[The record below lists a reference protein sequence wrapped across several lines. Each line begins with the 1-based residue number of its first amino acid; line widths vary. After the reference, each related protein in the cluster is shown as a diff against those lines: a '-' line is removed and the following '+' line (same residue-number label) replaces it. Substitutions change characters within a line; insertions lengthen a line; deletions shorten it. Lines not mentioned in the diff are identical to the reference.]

1 MLIITY
7 IAILLIFLKFI
18 LAIILFLGL
27 FSKLKEINY
36 ISIFVLF
43 IEWIS
48 IIFSFFT
55 YKLSVLLPFY
65 LTIFERAYYPY
76 VNIGFL
82 AVVSILLILFRG
94 IDDNLIYIHK
104 LLISIYLLFS
114 ALPYILLYI

>member
-65 LTIFERAYYPY
+65 LTIFERTYYPY

>member
-65 LTIFERAYYPY
+65 LTVFERAYYPY

-82 AVVSILLILFRG
+82 VVVSILLILFRG

>member
-36 ISIFVLF
+36 ISIFILF

-65 LTIFERAYYPY
+65 LTVFERAYYPY

-82 AVVSILLILFRG
+82 VVVSILLILFRG

>member
-65 LTIFERAYYPY
+65 LTVFERAYYPY

-82 AVVSILLILFRG
+82 VVVSILLILFRG

-114 ALPYILLYI
+114 ALPYTLLYI

>member
-55 YKLSVLLPFY
+55 YKLTVLLPFY
-65 LTIFERAYYPY
+65 LTVFERAYYPY

-82 AVVSILLILFRG
+82 VVVSILLILFRG

>member
-82 AVVSILLILFRG
+82 VVVSILLILFRG

>member
-7 IAILLIFLKFI
+7 IALLLIFLKFI

-36 ISIFVLF
+36 ISILVLF

-65 LTIFERAYYPY
+65 LTVFERAYYPY

-82 AVVSILLILFRG
+82 VVVSILLILFRG

>member
-65 LTIFERAYYPY
+65 LTVFERAYYPY

-82 AVVSILLILFRG
+82 VVVSILLILFRG
-94 IDDNLIYIHK
+94 IDDHLIYIHK

>member
-65 LTIFERAYYPY
+65 LTICERTYYPY